1 MHLQAW
7 VGTAAAADGGG
18 AALSGW
24 GAVFRVIAVLALLL
38 LVSVWL
44 RRWGGYGSPRLPG
57 GDDPPLR
64 VVAAIP
70 LGPQRGVYVV
80 RIGERGLV
88 LGVTPHG
95 IRLLTELT
103 AEEVKKLDVRGSGRA
118 RLRFLDAL
126 RAEGHGFREGE
137 GAGPKSEGED
147 EGRSG

>member
-1 MHLQAW
+1 MHLRAW
-7 VGTAAAADGGG
+7 VGTAAAVDGGG
-18 AALSGW
+18 AGLSGW
-24 GAVFRVIAVLALLL
+24 DAALRVIAVLALLFL
-38 LVSVWL
+38 AAVWL
-44 RRWGGYGSPRLPG
+44 RRWGGYGSPRLS
-57 GDDPPLR
+57 GDHPPLR

-80 RIGERGLV
+80 LIGERGLV
-88 LGVTPHG
+88 LGVTPHS

-103 AEEVKKLDVRGSGRA
+103 AEEVNKLDVRGPGRA

-126 RAEGHGFREGE
+126 RAEGHTFREGE